1 MFASHR
7 FYKQYKSIQPYLQAE
22 KPADGREHLQS
33 KEDRLKLDG
42 MYEVRPSPSLSLSLP
57 LSCSLSLSLLR
68 CSSSTRVWGDEL
80 THGPRQVQ
88 RHAR

>member
-1 MFASHR
+1 MFGSYADSVCSRLR

-42 MYEVRPSPSLSLSLP
+42 MYEVRRRFWSRGEVPLP
-57 LSCSLSLSLLR
+57 LLESGAE
-68 CSSSTRVWGDEL
+68 V
-80 THGPRQVQ
+80 
-88 RHAR
+88 